1 MTEQDAKLIYSSWI
15 LLCYKFHMDY
25 GRSEERKEQL
35 DKLYKLI
42 GNYTNLSEFKK
53 TIFKNELDVLD
64 NLNYMQVLGHFFI
77 EI

>member
-1 MTEQDAKLIYSSWI
+1 
-15 LLCYKFHMDY
+15 MDY